1 MKRMVFL
8 LSRVKSILGG
18 KGNMVYINN
27 NYCCDKFDVMFV
39 LGLLIIV
46 YNKCFQESG
55 FGIPTT
61 TNLMDQSMH
70 L

>member
-8 LSRVKSILGG
+8 LSRVKSVLGG

-27 NYCCDKFDVMFV
+27 CCDKFDVMFV

-46 YNKCFQESG
+46 YNTCFQESG

-61 TNLMDQSMH
+61 TDLMDQSMH

>member
-1 MKRMVFL
+1 M
-8 LSRVKSILGG
+8 GD

-27 NYCCDKFDVMFV
+27 CCDKFDVMFV

-46 YNKCFQESG
+46 YNTCFQESG

-61 TNLMDQSMH
+61 TDLMDQSMH